1 MDLKTLDFKNILVI
15 RIRAFGDTL
24 LTTPT
29 LRGLKKAFP
38 NARLSI
44 LMEPGMASIVKGL
57 PYIDEVVPFDRQV
70 MKKLGKWGEFWAN
83 LKFYRELRAKKYDLV
98 VDVIGTPRTAL
109 MTLFTG
115 AKTRVGFAF
124 RFRRFAYTV
133 AVKPARERKYIADF
147 TADTLRA
154 LGHEPDSL
162 DLDFEIPTWAL
173 QEVMRCCKQWDFKV
187 SEKVIMVAPAAGWEL
202 KRYPLSLLKE
212 AVGIIQKESGLRV
225 VILWGPGEEDQAKAV
240 AEGLNPKPLIAP
252 PTNFE
257 QLGATLTRAALLI
270 TNDGANKHLAVAVGT
285 PTLTL
290 FGPTSDVA
298 WHPPANARHR
308 SLKLD
313 LPCMPCEALACR
325 YGTVPKDPGGV
336 EPVSGGI
343 QPQECL
349 RALTPRIVADEALMM
364 LNEI

>member
-1 MDLKTLDFKNILVI
+1 LDPKSHDYKNILVI

-29 LRGLKKAFP
+29 LRGLKKAYP
-38 NARLSI
+38 HARLSI

-57 PYIDEVVPFDRQV
+57 PYIDGVVPFDRQG
-70 MKKLGKWGEFWAN
+70 MKRLGKWGEFWAN

-115 AKTRVGFAF
+115 AATRVGFAF
-124 RFRRFAYTV
+124 RFRSYAYNV
-133 AVKPARERKYIADF
+133 VQKPARERKYIADF

-154 LGHEPDSL
+154 LGHEPDNL
-162 DLDFEIPTWAL
+162 EMDFEIPTWAL
-173 QEVMRCCKQWDFKV
+173 QEVARFCKEKDFHV
-187 SEKVIMVAPAAGWEL
+187 TEKLVMVAPAAGWEL
-202 KRYPLSLLKE
+202 KRYPLRLLRE
-212 AVGIIQKESGLRV
+212 AVNLIQKESGLKC
-225 VILWGPGEEDQAKAV
+225 VIVWGPGEEDQARQV
-240 AEGLNPKPLIAP
+240 AEGLTPEPLIAP

-257 QLGATLTRAALLI
+257 QLAAMLTRAALLI

-290 FGPTSDVA
+290 FGPTSDIA
-298 WHPPANARHR
+298 WHPPCCPRHR
-308 SLKLD
+308 PLRLD
-313 LPCMPCEALACR
+313 LPCMPCEALSCR
-325 YGTVPKDPGGV
+325 YGAVPRDPGAV
-336 EPVSGGI
+336 EPVPGRI

-349 RALTPRIVADEALMM
+349 RALTPRRVADEAIKM
-364 LNEI
+364 LKEL